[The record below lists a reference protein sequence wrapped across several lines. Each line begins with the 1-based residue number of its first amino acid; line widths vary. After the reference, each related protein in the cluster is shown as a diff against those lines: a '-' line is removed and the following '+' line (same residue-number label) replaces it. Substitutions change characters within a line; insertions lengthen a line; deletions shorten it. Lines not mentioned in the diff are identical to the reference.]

1 METHYSGLHAMAPA
15 LGSGANC
22 EEVLPE
28 DARDLD
34 PVRRSG
40 LSDMII
46 MQCSVTDDISYSQPR
61 QHVQTNKDSAKK
73 SSINN

>member
-15 LGSGANC
+15 LGSGADC

-40 LSDMII
+40 LGDMII
-46 MQCSVTDDISYSQPR
+46 M
-61 QHVQTNKDSAKK
+61 
-73 SSINN
+73 